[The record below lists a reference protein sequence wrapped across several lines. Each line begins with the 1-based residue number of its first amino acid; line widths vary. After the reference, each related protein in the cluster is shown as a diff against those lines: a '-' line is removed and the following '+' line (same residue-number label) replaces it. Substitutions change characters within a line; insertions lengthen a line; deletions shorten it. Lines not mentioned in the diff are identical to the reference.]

1 MAGARK
7 YLNFTDSYHY
17 EEEFPP
23 MSPALVETP
32 RLLPVVIRVAR
43 RGPGRLAKKA
53 TIVSPPPR
61 KVPKVLVLPKDPNTT
76 ALPKDPKESPIAH
89 STRMGALKRK
99 QEETEEEMKVLAANN
114 QDLVEHSKVL
124 VREAKVLEDEKK
136 ALAEEVKYLE
146 EKVNQ
151 QKAKL
156 DEQKDYHARGRLW
169 RTARRRV
176 SGLVRE

>member
-1 MAGARK
+1 MAGPRK

-23 MSPALVETP
+23 LSSAPVETP
-32 RLLPVVIRVAR
+32 RVPPVVIRVAR

-61 KVPKVLVLPKDPNTT
+61 KVPKVLVLPKDPKTP
-76 ALPKDPKESPIAH
+76 ALPKDPKAPI
-89 STRMGALKRK
+89 TRMGALKRK
-99 QEETEEEMKVLAANN
+99 QEETEEEMMVLAANN

-124 VREAKVLEDEKK
+124 VREAKVFEDEKK
-136 ALAEEVKYLE
+136 ALVEEVKYLE

-156 DEQKDYHARGRLW
+156 DEQKDYHARGGLW

-176 SGLVRE
+176 SGLVKE